1 MTMAAFAITA
11 HAIQRWTER
20 VEPISHDEAAERL
33 MSCRRAVL
41 AAESIGCQSVRL
53 GNGARLVLQG
63 ATIVTVYPSDRR
75 TRYFRPRCLRTG
87 RGHG

>member
-11 HAIQRWTER
+11 HALERYVER
-20 VEPISHDEAAERL
+20 VEPVSYDQAVERL
-33 MSCRRAVL
+33 YASRHAVL

-75 TRYFRPRCLRTG
+75 TRYFRPRCLRSG
-87 RGHG
+87 GGE